1 MYDDDVLLV
10 SISQNAIDETAN
22 FRVGTVLDVD
32 TVAGTIHVELAGTRI
47 HDVPYDA
54 SITPIVG
61 EVVWLIQQGTSL
73 LAVGAPASSG
83 QENSV
88 GSATFVSDVEPTTAK
103 EGDFWID
110 TTIGNLRHEMAIFQ
124 WGAHATLW
132 TGTGLTADM
141 LTDKEKPVYQIPGP
155 GIIKASFSGV
165 QYPSVANTA
174 NSIQVF
180 LSVVSDAPDFQD
192 FTDFSGSRV
201 PCSNTAGQSFY
212 FEQTF
217 QCTGPGLMTVKF
229 QQASTNGI
237 TFKIQYGVLQ
247 IEYIPFAGL
256 SAVNI

>member
-22 FRVGTVLDVD
+22 FRVGTVLEVD
-32 TVAGTIHVELAGTRI
+32 TTTGTIHIELAGTRI

-110 TTIGNLRHEMAIFQ
+110 TTIGNLRHEMAMFQ
-124 WGAHATLW
+124 WGAHTTLY
-132 TGTGLTADM
+132 TGTGSTVDT
-141 LTDKEKPVYQIPGP
+141 LTDKNKPVYYIPGP
-155 GIIKASFSGV
+155 GIIKISFNGI
-165 QYPSVANTA
+165 QYPSVANT
-174 NSIQVF
+174 NSSIQMS
-180 LSVVSDAPDFQD
+180 LSVVGDAPDFQD
-192 FTDFSGSRV
+192 VSLYAGARV
-201 PCSNTAGQSFY
+201 PASNTAGQSFY
-212 FEQTF
+212 FQQVF
-217 QCTGPGLMTVKF
+217 QCTGPGTMTVKF
-229 QQASTNGI
+229 QQTSTNGL
-237 TFKIQYGVLQ
+237 TFKIQYANLY

-256 SAVNI
+256 SAVTI

>member
-83 QENSV
+83 QENIV
-88 GSATFVSDVEPTTAK
+88 GSGTFVSDVEPTTAK

-132 TGTGLTADM
+132 TGTGAVVDT
-141 LTDKEKPVYQIPGP
+141 LTDKAKPVYYIPGP
-155 GIIKASFSGV
+155 GIIKIFFSGIIV
-165 QYPSVANTA
+165 PSVASTSNY
-174 NSIQVF
+174 VKLV
-180 LSVVSDAPDFQD
+180 LSPVSDAPDFQD
-192 FTDFSGSRV
+192 VSQWGDGRV
-201 PCSNTAGQSFY
+201 PTTNTNGQNVCLQSVY
-212 FEQTF
+212 
-217 QCTGPGLMTVKF
+217 QCTGSGVMTLKL
-229 QQASTNGI
+229 QQAATSGI
-237 TFKIQYGVLQ
+237 TFKIQYSNIY

-256 SAVNI
+256 SAVTI